1 MLNKNKLLKENQILI
16 QEKNLAYIKKN
27 TLNNISL
34 ID

>member
-16 QEKNLAYIKKN
+16 EEKNLVYIKKS